1 MPLRRWARAF
11 EKRCLRPFIGILQ
24 SGLRRITRGGGRIGR
39 LERRVDEL
47 ERLLREATGLAYMRL
62 EQAEAD
68 TASRRRE
75 PSRDA
80 A

>member
-1 MPLRRWARAF
+1 MPFRRWVRAF
-11 EKRCLRPFIGILQ
+11 EKRCMRPFVGILR

-47 ERLLREATGLAYMRL
+47 ERLLRETAGLAYMRL
-62 EQAEAD
+62 DQAEAGS
-68 TASRRRE
+68 ASRRRE